1 MIETSLYNHLMD
13 QEQILGPLL
22 ATYDRK
28 PAIFN
33 QEAPDDQDELWETS
47 TQYGRIVFF
56 VEMSKDPERKA
67 SGTLLID
74 IMCQKGSPSPP
85 PEEIE
90 PIIREMIDG
99 YFFPTENQG
108 AMAVQWKNSQA
119 FSEPKKQIA
128 GVTMMFS
135 ILAFPIQSSFTD
147 PEPIGLLNSWTK
159 EVYCESYVIGHDS
172 QPERAWKPTDHSP
185 AIYWRIV
192 HIGNCSWI
200 PDTYGASWLD
210 AQFRCHIMAPSYDVA
225 IDIARD
231 MQHRFVL
238 AKRLV
243 FDDGSPLM
251 IDRRVYIQ
259 PGADALRAGQ
269 LTVDGTFGILTY
281 IPEKAPIQNIV
292 LKDKEVF

>member
-1 MIETSLYNHLMD
+1 MIETSLYNHLLD

-33 QEAPDDQDELWETS
+33 QEAPDDQDELWES
-47 TQYGRIVFF
+47 PTQYGRIVFY
-56 VEMSKDPERKA
+56 VDMSKDPERKA
-67 SGTLLID
+67 SGTLMVD
-74 IMCQKGSPSPP
+74 IMCEKGGQSPP

-90 PIIREMIDG
+90 PLVREMIDG

-108 AMAVQWKNSQA
+108 VMAAQWKSSQS
-119 FSEPKKQIA
+119 FSEPQKQIA
-128 GVTMMFS
+128 GVTMVFS
-135 ILAFPIQSSFTD
+135 ILAFPIQSTFTD

-159 EVYCESYVIGHDS
+159 EVYCDSYVIGHDS

-210 AQFRCHIMAPSYDVA
+210 AQFKCHIMAPSYDVA
-225 IDIARD
+225 TNIARD
-231 MQHRFVL
+231 MQHRLIL
-238 AKRLV
+238 AKRLI
-243 FDDGSPLM
+243 FDDDSPLM
-251 IDRRVYIQ
+251 VDRRVSNQ
-259 PGADALRAGQ
+259 PGSDPLLTGQ

-281 IPEKAPIQNIV
+281 ISHGDPIKKIKV
-292 LKDKEVF
+292 TCKEVF